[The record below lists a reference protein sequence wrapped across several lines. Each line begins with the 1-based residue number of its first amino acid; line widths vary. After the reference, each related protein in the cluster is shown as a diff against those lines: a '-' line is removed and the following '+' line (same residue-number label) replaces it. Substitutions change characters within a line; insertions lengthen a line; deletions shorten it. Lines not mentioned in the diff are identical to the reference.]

1 MELILKL
8 IKKPN
13 YNEPRFE
20 DQKLIKQKKND
31 SSKLMSAISQ
41 QHKLRNFFLNARRKV
56 SR

>member
-20 DQKLIKQKKND
+20 DQKLIKQKKMTLVNLCRQLA
-31 SSKLMSAISQ
+31 SNTS
-41 QHKLRNFFLNARRKV
+41 
-56 SR
+56 